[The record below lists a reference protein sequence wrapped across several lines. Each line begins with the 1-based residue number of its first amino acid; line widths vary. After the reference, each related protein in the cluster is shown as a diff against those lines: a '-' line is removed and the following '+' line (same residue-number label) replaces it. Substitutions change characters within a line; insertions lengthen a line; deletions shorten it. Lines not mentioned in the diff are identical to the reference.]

1 MYQVFFHIA
10 SITILEICFFFY
22 YVGPLETDIFM
33 SYVKRIMDGPLG
45 ELDASLE
52 RMNISRSQIIQGI
65 YLVDAND
72 QQQLHDQLEKD
83 KNEGIKERDEDNE
96 ELFLET
102 IKFWSIICAF
112 ALAAFLAQFCYK
124 KYYKKR
130 EKNNMVTIF
139 SDPSMNS
146 MESELEMTVY
156 RKESIDETDS
166 STDDADVSRVGL
178 MQYENPQSNNKRVYL
193 KTVSQYVVYGVG
205 IIGFQ
210 YLFFNYVVFSY
221 KPLSIEEIRY
231 YLYNRFLE
239 NQS

>member
-22 YVGPLETDIFM
+22 YVGPLETEIFM
-33 SYVKRIMDGPLG
+33 SYVKRIMDGPLRD
-45 ELDASLE
+45 LDSSLE
-52 RMNISRSQIIQGI
+52 RLNIDRAQLIQAI
-65 YLVDAND
+65 YSVDASD
-72 QQQLHDQLEKD
+72 QQQLRDQLERE
-83 KNEGIKERDEDNE
+83 KNDGIKERDKDNE
-96 ELFLET
+96 QLFLIT
-102 IKFWSIICAF
+102 IRFWSIICAF
-112 ALAAFLAQFCYK
+112 ALLVFLTQFCYK
-124 KYYKKR
+124 KYYKKK

-139 SDPSMNS
+139 SDPNINN

-156 RKESIDETDS
+156 RKESIDETQS
-166 STDDADVSRVGL
+166 STDDGDTSRVRL
-178 MQYENPQSNNKRVYL
+178 MQYEDPNATNKRVFL
-193 KTVSQYVVYGVG
+193 KTAGHYMVYGVG

-210 YLFFNYVVFSY
+210 YLFFDYVVFGY

>member
-22 YVGPLETDIFM
+22 YVGPLETEIFM
-33 SYVKRIMDGPLG
+33 SYVKRIMDGPLRD
-45 ELDASLE
+45 LDSSLE
-52 RMNISRSQIIQGI
+52 RLNIDRAQLIQAI
-65 YLVDAND
+65 YSVDASD
-72 QQQLHDQLEKD
+72 QQQLRDQLERE
-83 KNEGIKERDEDNE
+83 KNEGIKERDKDNE
-96 ELFLET
+96 QLFFIT
-102 IKFWSIICAF
+102 IRFWSMICAF
-112 ALAAFLAQFCYK
+112 ALLVFLTQFCYK
-124 KYYKKR
+124 KYCKKK

-139 SDPSMNS
+139 SDPNINN

-156 RKESIDETDS
+156 RKESIDETQS
-166 STDDADVSRVGL
+166 STDETDTSRVHL
-178 MQYENPQSNNKRVYL
+178 MQYEDPNATNKRVFL
-193 KTVSQYVVYGVG
+193 KTSCHYVVYGVG

-210 YLFFNYVVFSY
+210 YLFFNYVVFGY